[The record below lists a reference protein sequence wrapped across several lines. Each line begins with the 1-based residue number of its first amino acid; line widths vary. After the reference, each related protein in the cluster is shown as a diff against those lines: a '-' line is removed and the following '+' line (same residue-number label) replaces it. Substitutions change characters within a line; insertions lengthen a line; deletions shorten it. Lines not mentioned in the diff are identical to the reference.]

1 MSHLHVCVCPL
12 LFGFLFHLGHHR
24 ALSREFPLL
33 YSRFSLLT
41 YFIDSINSIDKSCRS
56 QSPNSSH
63 PPTPYSPLVSIGL
76 FSTSLS
82 LCFVNKIVYINFFRF
97 HIYVLMYSVF
107 FFSVS
112 DLLHSVLVS
121 GPVHVSTNDWV
132 LFLTWF
138 FLMERC
144 QRHGGVAV
152 GPWGTGFFFAGVVG
166 KFMEEELEK

>member
-1 MSHLHVCVCPL
+1 MLLLSIFFSYYRSVVALQYCVSFYHNKVSHLYVCVCPL

-97 HIYVLMYSVF
+97 HIYVLMYSG
-107 FFSVS
+107 FFS
-112 DLLHSVLVS
+112 
-121 GPVHVSTNDWV
+121 
-132 LFLTWF
+132 LFLTDF
-138 FLMERC
+138 TLY
-144 QRHGGVAV
+144 
-152 GPWGTGFFFAGVVG
+152 
-166 KFMEEELEK
+166 